1 MCHVLISVYHEKNGF
16 SILVGDIFEDESAN
30 VCGST
35 LGTKGTACAVPFD
48 YVIPEFRA
56 MREYSHA
63 CCLFALVFVVFL
75 SHEIL
80 PRGVIHVM
88 VFFFGE
94 NVDRKD
100 ANIFTPFFDQSRS
113 YISGS
118 IRFSG
123 TPYIS

>member
-1 MCHVLISVYHEKNGF
+1 
-16 SILVGDIFEDESAN
+16 LVGDIFEDESAN
-30 VCGST
+30 VCGGT
-35 LGTKGTACAVPFD
+35 LGTKGTARAVPFD

-94 NVDRKD
+94 KFYAQKLAQHSNQ
-100 ANIFTPFFDQSRS
+100 DQCDDSS
-113 YISGS
+113 TYE
-118 IRFSG
+118 
-123 TPYIS
+123 